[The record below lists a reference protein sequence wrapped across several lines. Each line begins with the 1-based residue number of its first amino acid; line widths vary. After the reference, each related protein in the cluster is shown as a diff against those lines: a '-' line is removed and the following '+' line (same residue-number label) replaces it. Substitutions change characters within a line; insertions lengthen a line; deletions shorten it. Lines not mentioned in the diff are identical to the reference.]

1 MNSYKLNGIAGHQ
14 FRSTICKYFGIKH
27 TEIYRFVKDIDKDG
41 VITLN
46 NGQKFTLTLEK
57 VHDKT
62 SK

>member
-46 NGQKFTLTLEK
+46 NGQKFTK
-57 VHDKT
+57 VYI
-62 SK
+62 S